1 MKGWSSAK
9 VPDLI
14 SVIVTTYN
22 REDALEAVLSALSR
36 QSDRGFEVVVADDG
50 SRATTAAVVERW
62 RPRLGVPLDHVW
74 QMNCGFRAAE
84 IRNRAILVCHGD
96 YCIFLD
102 GDCIAPADF
111 VATHRRL
118 AERGWFVTGNRVL
131 LSSTLTAAV
140 LSDDLRPETWS
151 APGWIRQRLRGG
163 VNRLAACYDFS
174 VLTQNPSCASPKYKP
189 WGSHGTGVFGLLGG
203 LTNNSLCSA
212 GIAPGASHFVLTIPN
227 DLWNAQYYSDIL
239 LWAAGF
245 KSPTG
250 WPAVSP
256 PNPGAA
262 IINCSHG
269 ADYLPLSNTMDATF
283 QYLVNQGRGTKGT
296 LVVYSAGNRGLPVAT
311 VASWAAH
318 PDTMAIA
325 CSELVGTKEGIWV
338 GSNYGPEIAMCA
350 LGQSVE
356 AHARLAAQR
365 AQVPLPLDAAAR
377 DRSVRPQH
385 GVLRL
390 PGDLQNHGC
399 GRDLVGGEHRGV
411 AVDGVL
417 ERVDDHDQR
426 GQKDNHRPQA
436 HLQEAQMTGLQIQP

>member
-22 REDALEAVLSALSR
+22 REDALEAVLSSLSR

-163 VNRLAACYDFS
+163 VNRLAAVLRLPLGPLRKLRSGQWRGARSCNLAIWRSDLERVDGFDAWFS
-174 VLTQNPSCASPKYKP
+174 G
-189 WGSHGTGVFGLLGG
+189 WGREDSDLLIRLLRCGLRRKDGRFATGVIHLWHPQVDRAQL
-203 LTNNSLCSA
+203 A
-212 GIAPGASHFVLTIPN
+212 AN
-227 DLWNAQYYSDIL
+227 D
-239 LWAAGF
+239 
-245 KSPTG
+245 
-250 WPAVSP
+250 
-256 PNPGAA
+256 
-262 IINCSHG
+262 
-269 ADYLPLSNTMDATF
+269 
-283 QYLVNQGRGTKGT
+283 
-296 LVVYSAGNRGLPVAT
+296 
-311 VASWAAH
+311 
-318 PDTMAIA
+318 
-325 CSELVGTKEGIWV
+325 
-338 GSNYGPEIAMCA
+338 
-350 LGQSVE
+350 
-356 AHARLAAQR
+356 ARLAAVLQGDRVR
-365 AQVPLPLDAAAR
+365 AQRGLSALRETAEVGEY
-377 DRSVRPQH
+377 DRQNEHHVR
-385 GVLRL
+385 
-390 PGDLQNHGC
+390 
-399 GRDLVGGEHRGV
+399 
-411 AVDGVL
+411 A
-417 ERVDDHDQR
+417 
-426 GQKDNHRPQA
+426 KF
-436 HLQEAQMTGLQIQP
+436 